1 MPKLPSLRGCLKRLA
16 ELNPHTPVLVHGDN
30 GMAPGISVL
39 LGRSHVL
46 HDTGQPGRELGL
58 GTAEGERLGGHGVQ
72 VERPG
77 AEHAADRSWACCTE
91 RRESAEREISGALV
105 TPQKG
110 PARGEGPSPSLT
122 AVITSLR
129 VSSDPV
135 AHLKYVRLLFKK

>member
-1 MPKLPSLRGCLKRLA
+1 MLPTAAGPAAQNAGSL
-16 ELNPHTPVLVHGDN
+16 
-30 GMAPGISVL
+30 
-39 LGRSHVL
+39 
-46 HDTGQPGRELGL
+46 Q
-58 GTAEGERLGGHGVQ
+58 
-72 VERPG
+72 
-77 AEHAADRSWACCTE
+77 
-91 RRESAEREISGALV
+91 REISGALV